1 MVKLVEWDGRQVVG
15 GIVFHWA
22 DGHQDKYEYNFL
34 NCRSLKRILSR
45 FGVGENEMEGLRLM
59 EVPEGSHI
67 AFVLGR
73 SGW

>member
-22 DGHQDKYEYNFL
+22 NGHQDRYEYNFH
-34 NCRSLKRILSR
+34 NCGSLKRILTR